1 MKIKLCQLN
10 TVVGD
15 LEGNTKKAIQCI
27 ENSKIN
33 FTNEIIIFQELLITG
48 YPPLDLINQR
58 DFIKEQLK
66 YKNKIVESTKGFNG
80 LVVFGY
86 IEENNGI
93 GKDYFNSALVC
104 HNGIEIYNYRKR
116 LLPTYDIF
124 DEARYFEPGKE
135 MGLFQFKGKRIGL
148 VVCEDLWY
156 KNKLYTLNPAKEL
169 FNAKADFIISINAS
183 PSIVKKYAYRVN
195 MVKKISEEY
204 ALPIIY
210 LNSVGGNDDIIF
222 DGNSFVTNSKGILV
236 ENLYRFE
243 EDIRIIDLNSL
254 DVNNYNNINNC
265 KSDAQFYYEQ
275 AVLGIRDYVNKCGFK
290 GVVIGESGGIDSAV
304 VTALAVDALGADRVV
319 AITMPSQYS
328 SIGSCVDSAKLCK
341 NLGVKLYT
349 FPIGNSF
356 SELSLQFNN
365 TFGELKAGVTEQ
377 NMQARIRG
385 QILMA
390 YSNRYGY
397 LVLSTGNKSEVS
409 VGYTTIY
416 GDMAGGL
423 APISDLY
430 KMEVFTVAKYY
441 NELYKAE
448 IIPSE
453 IINKEPSAELALNQK
468 DTDNLPP
475 YPILDTMLKHIIE
488 GESLEENEK
497 KECLNIIEL
506 NQDYYNKVL
515 NMVHKAEFKRRQ
527 AAIGIKMHNKA
538 FGYGRRIPIVQ
549 KWKGK

>member
-104 HNGIEIYNYRKR
+104 HNGIKIYNYRKR